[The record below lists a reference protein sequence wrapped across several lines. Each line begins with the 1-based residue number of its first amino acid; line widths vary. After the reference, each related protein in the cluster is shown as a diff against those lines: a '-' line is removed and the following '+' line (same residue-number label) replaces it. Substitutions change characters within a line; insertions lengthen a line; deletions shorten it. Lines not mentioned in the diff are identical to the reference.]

1 MRKLFF
7 IGIVLVS
14 CSEKQEK
21 QEVWTNKSDVVVMDS
36 VYMDSLIEKATNLII
51 STEDSH
57 KKVEKIKQ
65 ISVENITL
73 KQELKETKQELHHA
87 KLEIVKLDSLAKPKK
102 RNFIQKIVDNF
113 TDTIK

>member
-7 IGIVLVS
+7 IGIVLTS
-14 CSEKQEK
+14 CSDTQEK
-21 QEVWTNKSDVVVMDS
+21 KEVWNNKSDVIVMDS

-51 STEDSH
+51 STEDSY

-73 KQELKETKQELHHA
+73 KEELRETKEELKEA
-87 KLEIVKLDSLAKPKK
+87 KLEIIKLDSLAKPKK
-102 RNFIQKIVDNF
+102 KNFIQKIVENF
-113 TDTIK
+113 KDTIK